1 MVFDYANQGKILI
14 LWIFLPMNSNA
25 QVQKHQKMMY
35 YINIFNIRSL
45 IMIATTQV
53 DYNRI
58 TFSLPQSMNI
68 ALDNL
73 KNEIKCSKSEII
85 KLAIES
91 YLAQQKK
98 IKLQRAV
105 EVMASE
111 YENSDELTEFTALDS
126 EDFL

>member
-1 MVFDYANQGKILI
+1 
-14 LWIFLPMNSNA
+14 
-25 QVQKHQKMMY
+25 
-35 YINIFNIRSL
+35 
-45 IMIATTQV
+45 MITSTQIEY
-53 DYNRI
+53 DRI

-73 KNEIKCSKSEII
+73 KSEIKRSKSEII

-98 IKLQRAV
+98 LKLQRAV
-105 EVMASE
+105 EMMASE
-111 YENSDELTEFTALDS
+111 YENSDELTEFTVLDS